1 MNLFKDAIF
10 SLFVA
15 YCAFVGIWGSLPM
28 PPITTSNLTPD
39 SYVCFAPPSGLLS
52 VLREGT
58 ALDNLPDSLT
68 TMNLK
73 DLRMLIVDN

>member
-1 MNLFKDAIF
+1 MNLFKDVIF
-10 SLFVA
+10 SFFIA
-15 YCAFVGIWGSLPM
+15 YCAFGGLQHLLPSM
-28 PPITTSNLTPD
+28 PRSTLTPD